1 MQVPDSGEA
10 NARERFR
17 MRCGTIR
24 WWQASQREFRNLLIR
39 LIFSSLIVFIVLE
52 GAHGV
57 APQSQQSV
65 PSGWSQSVQN
75 PFQDLEGINPA
86 LARRQL
92 RALNE
97 ERQKDLAGDTIKLL
111 QLARKLDAEVKVS
124 DDGRLTPDQLRQV
137 ERIEKLARSVKKK
150 MVETYGGG
158 PVFRPPMVPA
168 RQ

>member
-1 MQVPDSGEA
+1 M
-10 NARERFR
+10 
-17 MRCGTIR
+17 IH
-24 WWQASQREFRNLLIR
+24 
-39 LIFSSLIVFIVLE
+39 LIFSGLFVLIVLE

-75 PFQDLEGINPA
+75 PFQDLEGIDPA

-92 RALNE
+92 RALNA
-97 ERQKDLAGDTIKLL
+97 ERQKDLARDTVKLL
-111 QLARKLDAEVKVS
+111 QLARKLDAEVKAS
-124 DDGRLTPDQLRQV
+124 NSGMLTAEQLRQV
-137 ERIEKLARSVKKK
+137 ERIEKLAKSVKNK